1 MEELRKEIM
10 QQVNEIKKEVEGDM
24 KLIKAQYAELSAE
37 LKIVKNALIGNEYSK
52 DGGLVGRIYHVET
65 DHEILTKRV
74 QDIEDERLKGTV
86 QEKKTDFYIKI
97 LWGLASSLVT
107 LIITYFA
114 MKLVK

>member
-1 MEELRKEIM
+1 MEELRKDIM

-24 KLIKAQYAELSAE
+24 KLIKAQYTELAAE

-65 DHEILTKRV
+65 DNEKLEKRV
-74 QDIEDERLKGTV
+74 QDIEDERVKNEAEGAKV
-86 QEKKTDFYIKI
+86 EFYVKI
-97 LWGLASSLVT
+97 LWGLASALVT

-114 MKLVK
+114 MKLSK